1 MTIAGEE
8 HSGALCLLGPSEY
21 LFHQNW
27 LRWNCIQMNW
37 LINAEP
43 SSNVASGLAWKF
55 TSGIHHWSN
64 WWAKL
69 CKLSSVWL
77 RLDLEDQLCW
87 RLVAWW
93 MVAPWR
99 SMEVMPGCLVATA
112 MYCSVALLSGGKC
125 SKCLRPG
132 QPGNYIWH
140 NTYTKLWAAT
150 VSLFLRSENTF
161 INVHFNVNV
170 LVCFKKLAAACIHP
184 AVAVCV
190 CLLWFIM
197 M

>member
-1 MTIAGEE
+1 MSWASLGQHLTLKINLVSPRPHTMTIAGEE

-132 QPGNYIWH
+132 LLGNYIIRIH
-140 NTYTKLWAAT
+140 QT
-150 VSLFLRSENTF
+150 VGS
-161 INVHFNVNV
+161 H
-170 LVCFKKLAAACIHP
+170 CIS
-184 AVAVCV
+184 
-190 CLLWFIM
+190 I
-197 M
+197 